1 MHYEFRGAGFPLV
14 ECRTCGIRFLSVQPA
29 PEAFAELYSATYFEQ
44 DFRCGRSDVSYFD
57 EATFRTEDEALLGE
71 FAVHGPPGRLLE
83 VGCAGGWLLKHAQ
96 ERGWHVRGVEI
107 SDAGVTHAR
116 GLGLDVFH
124 GDLQAAR
131 LPAGSFDVVYMGDV
145 LEHVPD
151 CRAVLAETRRLLAP
165 GGRLHLRGPITT
177 HSLARSL
184 GLAVYGAAG
193 RSIVLREPPYHL
205 WEFRPGPLKRVLHAT
220 GFEIIALRQS
230 KIPPGR
236 LHGRKGLLQALV
248 MTTIDAVNLPLTA
261 LLNVRG
267 DRVQLV
273 ARAV

>member
-1 MHYEFRGAGFPLV
+1 M
-14 ECRTCGIRFLSVQPA
+14 RFLSVQPA
-29 PEAFAELYSATYFEQ
+29 PEAFAELYSAAYFEQ
-44 DFRCGRSDVSYFD
+44 DFRCGRSEVAYFD
-57 EATFRTEDEALLGE
+57 ESAFRAEDEALLDE
-71 FAVHGPPGRLLE
+71 FAHHGVVGRLLE
-83 VGCAGGWLLKHAQ
+83 VGCAGGWLLKHAR
-96 ERGWHVRGVEI
+96 ERGWQVKGVEI
-107 SDAGVTHAR
+107 SDAGVAHAR
-116 GLGLDVFH
+116 ALGLDVFH
-124 GDLQAAR
+124 GDLQSAA
-131 LPAGSFDVVYMGDV
+131 LPGASFDVVYMGDV

-151 CRAVLAETRRLLAP
+151 CRAVLAEIHRLLVT

-193 RSIVLREPPYHL
+193 KSIVLREPPYHL
-205 WEFRPGPLKRVLHAT
+205 WEFRPASLSRVLRAT
-220 GFEIIALRQS
+220 GFEMVSLRQT

-236 LHGRKGLLQALV
+236 LHGRKDRLQAAV
-248 MTTIDAVNLPLTA
+248 MTAIDAINLPVTN